1 MPEKLIWHTFSKQG
15 DKLKIIMKKIF
26 TIIATVFALSSFI
39 TPASINDVVNAIKSG
54 NAASVSKYF
63 DNTVE
68 ITINGKSTNYSKAQ
82 GEVVLRDFFAN
93 NAVKSFS
100 VLHQGE
106 SGGAEFCI
114 GTLSTSNGSYRT
126 TLNLKQ
132 KGDKQTLQEI
142 KFEK

>member
-1 MPEKLIWHTFSKQG
+1 
-15 DKLKIIMKKIF
+15 MKKIF
-26 TIIATVFALSSFI
+26 TIFAAFIALSSFTII
-39 TPASINDVVNAIKSG
+39 TGLNDVINAIKTG

-68 ITINGKSTNYSKAQ
+68 ISVNGKSSNYSKTQ
-82 GEVVLRDFFAN
+82 GEVILRDFFAN
-93 NAVKSFS
+93 NPVKSFT
-100 VLHQGE
+100 VLHQGQ

-114 GTLSTSNGSYRT
+114 GTLVTPNGNFRT
-126 TLNLKQ
+126 TLNIKQ

>member
-1 MPEKLIWHTFSKQG
+1 
-15 DKLKIIMKKIF
+15 MKKIF
-26 TIIATVFALSSFI
+26 TILAAFVAFSSFTI
-39 TPASINDVVNAIKSG
+39 NTGINDVVNSIKAG
-54 NAASVSKYF
+54 NAAAVSKYF

-82 GEVVLRDFFAN
+82 GEVVLRDFFSN
-93 NAVKSFS
+93 NTVKSFI
-100 VLHQGE
+100 VLHKGE
-106 SGGAEFCI
+106 SGGSEFCI
-114 GTLSTSNGSYRT
+114 GTLVTSNGNYRT

>member
-1 MPEKLIWHTFSKQG
+1 
-15 DKLKIIMKKIF
+15 MKKIF
-26 TIIATVFALSSFI
+26 TIIATVFALSSFT
-39 TPASINDVVNAIKSG
+39 TPTSLTDVVNAIKSG

-82 GEVVLRDFFAN
+82 GELVLRDFFAIN
-93 NAVKSFS
+93 NVKAFS
-100 VLHQGE
+100 ILHQGE

-114 GTLSTSNGSYRT
+114 GTLTTSNGIFRC
-126 TLNLKQ
+126 TLNLK
-132 KGDKQTLQEI
+132 KKADKQTLQEI

>member
-1 MPEKLIWHTFSKQG
+1 
-15 DKLKIIMKKIF
+15 MKKIF
-26 TIIATVFALSSFI
+26 TILAAFVALSSFI
-39 TPASINDVVNAIKSG
+39 IITGLNDVVNAIKSG

-68 ITINGKSTNYSKAQ
+68 ITVNGKSSNYSKTQ

-93 NAVKSFS
+93 NAVKSFT
-100 VLHQGE
+100 VLHQGQ
-106 SGGAEFCI
+106 SGGSEFCI
-114 GTLSTSNGSYRT
+114 GTLVTSNGNFRT

>member
-1 MPEKLIWHTFSKQG
+1 
-15 DKLKIIMKKIF
+15 MKNLF
-26 TIIATVFALSSFI
+26 TILATVFTLSSFTI
-39 TPASINDVVNAIKSG
+39 YTGINDVVNAIKSG

-82 GEVVLRDFFAN
+82 GEVVLRDFFIN
-93 NAVKSFS
+93 NTVKSFS

-106 SGGAEFCI
+106 SGGAEFFI
-114 GTLSTSNGSYRT
+114 GTLATSNGTYRT
-126 TLNLKQ
+126 TVNLKQ
-132 KGDKQTLQEI
+132 KADKQTLQEI

>member
-1 MPEKLIWHTFSKQG
+1 
-15 DKLKIIMKKIF
+15 MKKFF
-26 TIIATVFALSSFI
+26 TIIATVLALSSF
-39 TPASINDVVNAIKSG
+39 TNSVGINDVVNAIKSG

-68 ITINGKSTNYSKAQ
+68 ITINSKSTNYSKAQ
-82 GEVVLRDFFAN
+82 AEVVLRDFFAN
-93 NAVKSFS
+93 NTVKSFS

-106 SGGAEFCI
+106 SGGSEFCI
-114 GTLSTSNGSYRT
+114 GTLSTSNGIYRT
-126 TLNLKQ
+126 TLNLKH

>member
-1 MPEKLIWHTFSKQG
+1 
-15 DKLKIIMKKIF
+15 MKKIF
-26 TIIATVFALSSFI
+26 TILATVFALSSF
-39 TPASINDVVNAIKSG
+39 TFTTSIGDVVNAIKSG

-93 NAVKSFS
+93 NTIKSFS

-106 SGGAEFCI
+106 SGGSEFCI

-126 TLNLKQ
+126 TLNVKQ

>member
-1 MPEKLIWHTFSKQG
+1 
-15 DKLKIIMKKIF
+15 MKKIF
-26 TIIATVFALSSFI
+26 TILATVFALSSF
-39 TPASINDVVNAIKSG
+39 TTFTGLSDVISAIKAG

-93 NAVKSFS
+93 NVVKSFT
-100 VLHQGE
+100 VLHQGQ
-106 SGGAEFCI
+106 SGGSEFCI
-114 GTLSTSNGSYRT
+114 GTLVTTNGNFRT

-142 KFEK
+142 KFVS

>member
-1 MPEKLIWHTFSKQG
+1 
-15 DKLKIIMKKIF
+15 MKRIF
-26 TIIATVFALSSFI
+26 TILATVFALSSF
-39 TPASINDVVNAIKSG
+39 TTFSGINDVINAIKSG

-93 NAVKSFS
+93 NTVKSFT

-114 GTLSTSNGSYRT
+114 GTLTTSGGNYRT
-126 TLNLKQ
+126 TINLKQ

>member
-1 MPEKLIWHTFSKQG
+1 
-15 DKLKIIMKKIF
+15 MKKIF
-26 TIIATVFALSSFI
+26 TILAAFVALSSFTII
-39 TPASINDVVNAIKSG
+39 TGLNDVVNAIKSG

-68 ITINGKSTNYSKAQ
+68 ITVNGKSSNYSKTQ

-93 NAVKSFS
+93 NAVKSFT
-100 VLHQGE
+100 VLHQGQ

-114 GTLSTSNGSYRT
+114 GTLITSNGNFRT

>member
-1 MPEKLIWHTFSKQG
+1 
-15 DKLKIIMKKIF
+15 MKKIF
-26 TIIATVFALSSFI
+26 TIIAAFFALSSF
-39 TPASINDVVNAIKSG
+39 TNPTSIIEVVNAIQSG

-82 GEVVLRDFFAN
+82 GEVVLRDFFSN
-93 NAVKSFS
+93 NTVKTFS

-106 SGGAEFCI
+106 SGGSEFCI
-114 GTLSTSNGSYRT
+114 GTLATSNGTYRT
-126 TLNLKQ
+126 TLNLKK

>member
-1 MPEKLIWHTFSKQG
+1 
-15 DKLKIIMKKIF
+15 MKKIF
-26 TIIATVFALSSFI
+26 TILAAFVALSSFTI
-39 TPASINDVVNAIKSG
+39 IAGIKDVVTAIKAG
-54 NAASVSKYF
+54 NAASVSRYF

-68 ITINGKSTNYSKAQ
+68 ITINGKSTDYSKAQ

-93 NAVKSFS
+93 NTVKSFI

-106 SGGAEFCI
+106 SGGSEFCI
-114 GTLSTSNGSYRT
+114 GTLTTSNGTYRT

-132 KGDKQTLQEI
+132 KGEKQTLQEI

>member
-1 MPEKLIWHTFSKQG
+1 
-15 DKLKIIMKKIF
+15 MKKIF
-26 TIIATVFALSSFI
+26 TILAAFVALSSFTII
-39 TPASINDVVNAIKSG
+39 TGLNDVVNAIKSG

-68 ITINGKSTNYSKAQ
+68 ITVNGKSSNYSKTQ

-93 NAVKSFS
+93 NAVKSFT
-100 VLHQGE
+100 VLHQGQ

-114 GTLSTSNGSYRT
+114 GTLVTSNGNFRI

>member
-1 MPEKLIWHTFSKQG
+1 
-15 DKLKIIMKKIF
+15 MKKIF
-26 TIIATVFALSSFI
+26 TIIAAFVVLSSFTI
-39 TPASINDVVNAIKSG
+39 IAGIKDVVTAIKAG
-54 NAASVSKYF
+54 NAASISRYF

-106 SGGAEFCI
+106 SGGSEFCI
-114 GTLSTSNGSYRT
+114 GTLTTSNGSYRT

>member
-1 MPEKLIWHTFSKQG
+1 MAYFWQRG
-15 DKLKIIMKKIF
+15 CKIKNKMKKIF
-26 TIIATVFALSSFI
+26 TIIAAFFALSSFTTPTSI
-39 TPASINDVVNAIKSG
+39 TDVVNAIKSG
-54 NAASVSKYF
+54 NASSVSKYF
-63 DNTVE
+63 DNTVD

-82 GEVVLRDFFAN
+82 GEVVLRDFFTN
-93 NAVKSFS
+93 NTVRSFS

-114 GTLSTSNGSYRT
+114 GTLVTSNGTYRT
-126 TLNLKQ
+126 TLNLKK

>member
-1 MPEKLIWHTFSKQG
+1 
-15 DKLKIIMKKIF
+15 MKKIF
-26 TIIATVFALSSFI
+26 TIIATVFALSSFTI
-39 TPASINDVVNAIKSG
+39 PASLTDVVNAIKSG

-68 ITINGKSTNYSKAQ
+68 ITINGKSTNYSKGQA
-82 GEVVLRDFFAN
+82 EVVLRDFFAN
-93 NAVKSFS
+93 NTVKSFS

-106 SGGAEFCI
+106 SGGSEFCI
-114 GTLSTSNGSYRT
+114 GTLGTSNGSYRT

-132 KGDKQTLQEI
+132 KGEKQTLQEI

>member
-1 MPEKLIWHTFSKQG
+1 
-15 DKLKIIMKKIF
+15 MKKIF
-26 TIIATVFALSSFI
+26 TILAAFVAISSFTI
-39 TPASINDVVNAIKSG
+39 IAGIKDVVTAIKAG
-54 NAASVSKYF
+54 NAASVSRYF

-68 ITINGKSTNYSKAQ
+68 ITINGKSTDYSKAQ

-93 NAVKSFS
+93 NTVKSFI

-106 SGGAEFCI
+106 SGGSEFCI
-114 GTLSTSNGSYRT
+114 GTLTTSNGTYRT

-132 KGDKQTLQEI
+132 KGEKQTLQEI

>member
-1 MPEKLIWHTFSKQG
+1 
-15 DKLKIIMKKIF
+15 MKKIF
-26 TIIATVFALSSFI
+26 TILATVFALSSFT
-39 TPASINDVVNAIKSG
+39 TPTSINEVVIAIKSG

-93 NAVKSFS
+93 NTVKSFS

-126 TLNLKQ
+126 TLNLKK

>member
-1 MPEKLIWHTFSKQG
+1 
-15 DKLKIIMKKIF
+15 MKKIF
-26 TIIATVFALSSFI
+26 TIIAAFVVLSSFTI
-39 TPASINDVVNAIKSG
+39 IAGIKDVVTAIKAG
-54 NAASVSKYF
+54 NAASISRYF

-93 NAVKSFS
+93 NAVKTFS

-106 SGGAEFCI
+106 SGGSEFCI
-114 GTLSTSNGSYRT
+114 GTLTTSNGSYRT

>member
-1 MPEKLIWHTFSKQG
+1 
-15 DKLKIIMKKIF
+15 MKKIF
-26 TIIATVFALSSFI
+26 TILAAFLALSSFTII
-39 TPASINDVVNAIKSG
+39 TGLNDVVNAIKSG

-68 ITINGKSTNYSKAQ
+68 ITVNGKSSNYSKTQ

-93 NAVKSFS
+93 NAVKSFTT
-100 VLHQGE
+100 LHQGQ

-114 GTLSTSNGSYRT
+114 GTLVTSNGNFRT